1 MKSEIVKFLQATGN
15 YRDIDSKEVF
25 FEEVGKL
32 IPLLQEEVD
41 ELKESHQLRYV
52 QGVLDDVVDIE
63 VYLVQLQSLLERIGC
78 NLLAA
83 RASVAENNSLKYTE
97 SKELA
102 ERWLNEYKV
111 QYDRIATE
119 VPFYISET
127 EYEGATYYCLKRKD
141 INKVSKFIGFPKV
154 DLDDH
159 TPKEFGGSL

>member
-83 RASVAENNSLKYTE
+83 RASVAENNSIKYTT
-97 SKELA
+97 SGMLA
-102 ERWLNEYKV
+102 MRWLNEHSTQYKALK
-111 QYDRIATE
+111 QE
-119 VPFYISET
+119 NPFYIST
-127 EYEGATYYCLKRKD
+127 VEYGGEMYYCLKRKSD
-141 INKVSKFIGFPKV
+141 DKVSKWCGFPR
-154 DLDDH
+154 
-159 TPKEFGGSL
+159 PKLEEFLPDGYK

>member
-15 YRDIDSKEVF
+15 YRGIDSKEVF

-83 RASVAENNSLKYTE
+83 RASVAENNSIKYTT
-97 SKELA
+97 SGMLA
-102 ERWLNEYKV
+102 MRWLNEHSTQYKALK
-111 QYDRIATE
+111 QDN
-119 VPFYISET
+119 PFYIST
-127 EYEGATYYCLKRKD
+127 VEYEGEMYYCLKRKSD
-141 INKVSKFIGFPKV
+141 DKVSKWCGFPKV
-154 DLDDH
+154 SLDEFV
-159 TPKEFGGSL
+159 PKEYGGNL